1 MLFVED
7 DDAVRDLARRVLIN
21 LGYSVMEAVMLSEL
35 HQGSI
40 DLLLTDVVMPEMSG
54 RQLALKLEPL
64 RPGMRVLYMSGYT
77 DDTLLRYGVQENQV
91 PFLQKPFTA
100 DALVAKVKKAI
111 SGCS

>member
-1 MLFVED
+1 MQTIRAWTGRGPAAASWL
-7 DDAVRDLARRVLIN
+7 RSQL
-21 LGYSVMEAVMLSEL
+21 
-35 HQGSI
+35 QW
-40 DLLLTDVVMPEMSG
+40 SG